1 MYRLTVDCT
10 TMNYYFQKLKCSER
24 LADVAC
30 EIRKNHNVW
39 GSFKGL
45 FGLAGDEL
53 ITITQAQV
61 TDSTTFNVVE
71 SQVWQPT
78 ARPTT
83 STPLSKEGLYVFR
96 QFVTQPEHLP
106 AMVELS
112 TEAWLTFESAEN
124 FRAQPM
130 GLFQPADLQ
139 QDAEAHGNVT
149 LTLLTWYDGFSSWET
164 SRSPDP
170 HAQENFHKRHQ
181 LTQSTSAIATRL
193 VLDA

>member
-124 FRAQPM
+124 FRAQPWGCSNPLIFNKM
-130 GLFQPADLQ
+130 QKLM
-139 QDAEAHGNVT
+139 
-149 LTLLTWYDGFSSWET
+149 ET
-164 SRSPDP
+164 SRSHCLLGMTVSAPGKLLG
-170 HAQENFHKRHQ
+170 HRIHTHRKI
-181 LTQSTSAIATRL
+181 STNATN
-193 VLDA
+193 